1 MKYIITTIL
10 AVSLSFAAYSQSS
23 IYSMNY
29 TMGFAAGDM
38 AKYIG
43 SASFRGFTFEGRGF
57 VSDNVTVGGLFT
69 WQTFYEEQR
78 GATYEEGTLT
88 LTGNQYRYINAF
100 PMLVQAH
107 YYLDDDQYSP
117 RVYLGGGL
125 GAYKINKRTEVG
137 TWALE
142 ERKWHFGVSP
152 EVGILLPVSMNTQF
166 NISMRYHYAVKT
178 NNAPAYSWFGLSVG
192 FAWGD

>member
-1 MKYIITTIL
+1 MKYIAITIL
-10 AVSLSFAAYSQSS
+10 AISLSVAGYSQGS
-23 IYSMNY
+23 IYSIDY
-29 TMGFAAGDM
+29 SMGFGTGDM
-38 AKYIG
+38 GKYIG

-57 VSDNVTVGGLFT
+57 VTDNVTIGGLFN
-69 WQTFYEEQR
+69 WSTFYEEQR

-88 LTGNQYRYINAF
+88 VTGNQYRYINAF
-100 PMLVQAH
+100 PLLVQGH
-107 YYLDDDQYSP
+107 YYLGEDEYSP
-117 RVYLGGGL
+117 RIYLGGGL

-152 EVGILLPVSMNTQF
+152 EVGILLPVSMTTMF